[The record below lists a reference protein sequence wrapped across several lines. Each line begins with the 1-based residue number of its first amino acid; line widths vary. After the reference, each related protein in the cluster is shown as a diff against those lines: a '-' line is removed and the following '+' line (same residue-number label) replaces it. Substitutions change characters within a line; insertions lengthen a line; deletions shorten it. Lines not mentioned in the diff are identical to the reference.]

1 MSSSFRLHRLW
12 LTAILVGAPAHAQ
25 GLPPTLTGYVSERWG
40 AYDVSRCVPD
50 VSGGLAGLESPGEV
64 LGFRLQGHQGFNRL
78 FSHWQGVQRL
88 SAGGGN
94 WLVLTR
100 SGAPVGFVLVRM
112 GSRPVDGLAWRSN
125 RPGPAWA
132 PPDLPPPAEDIEG
145 ETLPPPSGFEHGG
158 GLGAIGRILVV
169 PYEGRGSVIA
179 LYDMSDPSH
188 PRLLHA
194 FDRFG
199 VARPSSPEA
208 ASAVGITKLA
218 DGRYLMVVGA
228 FSSKVLDFYLSEGTT
243 LLADQIAFRW
253 IQTLR
258 GAVAGGFQNLSLI
271 TQCDGAIFLVGT
283 HNTSLPPPALGRDFV
298 RWYRLSSG
306 AGGGVAIQAAGSR
319 HMDCSR
325 CNFAAAAGLYV
336 DPAGRLILYATEHG
350 ASGPGGSVEF
360 EEFRSSESEAEEPLL
375 APAHVHPDR
384 DETRQ

>member
-1 MSSSFRLHRLW
+1 ML
-12 LTAILVGAPAHAQ
+12 AGAPAYAQ
-25 GLPPTLTGYVSERWG
+25 GSPPSLIGYVSERWG
-40 AYDVSRCVPD
+40 AYDVNRCVPD
-50 VSGGLAGLESPGEV
+50 VSRGLTALESPGDL
-64 LGFRLQGHQGFNRL
+64 LGFRLQRRQGFNRL
-78 FSHWQGVQRL
+78 SSHWQGVLRL
-88 SAGGGN
+88 SAGGGD
-94 WLVLTR
+94 WLALTR

-112 GSRPVDGLAWRSN
+112 GSRQVDGLAWRSN

-132 PPDLPPPAEDIEG
+132 PRGLPPPAEDTEVQ
-145 ETLPPPSGFEHGG
+145 TLPPPSGFEHGG
-158 GLGAIGRILVV
+158 GLGAVGRILAV
-169 PYEGRGSVIA
+169 PYEGGHGSVIA

-375 APAHVHPDR
+375 APAHLHPDR